1 MFSHSFF
8 SVLTF
13 SFSQEK
19 VVAVTVVLPQPVA
32 RVTLLQEPTLVNLG
46 PSPASHLVPLKNA
59 SVLPLTFGQIKWVNL
74 QLMPKH

>member
-19 VVAVTVVLPQPVA
+19 VVVATVVLPQPVA
-32 RVTLLQEPTLVNLG
+32 RVTLLQEPTLVNLS
-46 PSPASHLVPLKNA
+46 PSPASRLVPL
-59 SVLPLTFGQIKWVNL
+59 
-74 QLMPKH
+74 